1 MTEPNSQETSNGRY
15 DAADLATRTAQM
27 PDADAAEALEAVPAA
42 ERAAIF
48 GRIST
53 DRRPAIFRH
62 LERESQA
69 QLIQALDPERA
80 RQLLEELE
88 SDDRTRFFER
98 LPDEQREP
106 ALDLL
111 GPDTRRETTRLLQ
124 YPPDSVGR
132 LMSLAFVA
140 VPEDWTVGEALQHL
154 RRTPGLD
161 PDVVSTVYVTGRDG
175 CLVDALSL
183 PRFVLADPATP
194 VRNIMDRLFVSITP
208 AEDREAAT
216 RLMQRHDL
224 ITLPVVDERGTL
236 IGVVAVDDAM
246 QVAEEEATEDIQR
259 QAGIEPLR
267 ATYPDVA
274 AQSLFIKRLPWL
286 AALVFVYLGASGVI
300 SAFEEALA
308 AEIVLAAFIPLLMGS
323 GGNVGAQS
331 GTLIV
336 RALAVGDLE
345 GRQWVRALKK
355 ELVVGVVLGLAL
367 GVLAGAVAYV
377 RGGSDIAI
385 VVGAS
390 MLLIVVAANLTGTLL
405 PVLLARI
412 GVDPAVAGSPVI
424 TSVTDLT
431 SLLIYLGLASRLLDV

>member
-1 MTEPNSQETSNGRY
+1 MAESNPQETSNAWH
-15 DAADLATRTAQM
+15 DEEDLARRTAQL
-27 PDADAAEALEAVPAA
+27 PDADAAEALESAPAA
-42 ERAAIF
+42 ERAAFF
-48 GRIST
+48 GRLSP
-53 DRRPAIFRH
+53 DRRTAIFRH
-62 LERESQA
+62 LECETQA
-69 QLIQALDPERA
+69 QVVQALDRARA

-88 SDDRTRFFER
+88 SDDRTRFFEQ
-98 LPDEQREP
+98 LPDGQREL

-111 GPDTRRETTRLLQ
+111 GPDVRRETNRLLQ

-140 VPEDWTVGEALQHL
+140 VPEDWIVGEALQHL
-154 RRTPGLD
+154 RTTGLD
-161 PDVVSTVYVTGRDG
+161 PEAVSTIYVTGRDG
-175 CLVDALSL
+175 CLVDALAL
-183 PRFVLADPATP
+183 PRFVLADPGTP
-194 VRNIMDRLFVSITP
+194 VRNIMDHVFVSITP
-208 AEDREAAT
+208 SEDREAAM

-224 ITLPVVDERGTL
+224 ITLPVVDARGTL
-236 IGVVAVDDAM
+236 VGVVSVDDAM

-274 AQSLFIKRLPWL
+274 ARSLFLKRLPWL
-286 AALVFVYLGASGVI
+286 AALIFVYLGASGVI

-345 GRQWVRALKK
+345 GRQWVKALKK
-355 ELVVGVVLGLAL
+355 ELAVGVVLGLAL
-367 GVLAGAVAYV
+367 GVLAAAVAHV
-377 RGGSDIAI
+377 RGGFDIAI

-431 SLLIYLGLASRLLDV
+431 SLLIYLGLASRLLEV

>member
-1 MTEPNSQETSNGRY
+1 MTESNPQEASKVQDGQ
-15 DAADLATRTAQM
+15 DLASRAGEM
-27 PDADAAEALEAVPAA
+27 PDADVASALESLAAA
-42 ERAAIF
+42 ERVAAF
-48 GRIST
+48 GRIPP

-62 LERESQA
+62 LECETQAELIQPLDRES
-69 QLIQALDPERA
+69 A

-88 SDDRTRFFER
+88 SDDRTRFFEQ
-98 LPDEQREP
+98 LPDDQRERM
-106 ALDLL
+106 LDLL
-111 GPDTRRETTRLLQ
+111 GPDVRRETIRLLR

-140 VPEDWTVGEALQHL
+140 APEDWTVGEALQHL
-154 RRTPGLD
+154 RTLALD
-161 PDVVSTVYVTGRDG
+161 PDAVSTIYVTGRDG
-175 CLVDALSL
+175 CLVDALAL
-183 PRFVLADPATP
+183 PRFVLADPGTP
-194 VRNIMDRLFVSITP
+194 VRDIMDHVFVSITP
-208 AEDREAAT
+208 SEDREAAT

-236 IGVVAVDDAM
+236 LGVVSVDDAM

-267 ATYPDVA
+267 AMYPDVA
-274 AQSLFIKRLPWL
+274 ARSLFLKRLPWL
-286 AALVFVYLGASGVI
+286 AALIFVYLGASGVI

-345 GRQWVRALKK
+345 GRQWVKALKK

-367 GVLAGAVAYV
+367 GVLAGVVASF
-377 RGGSDIAI
+377 RGGGDIAL

-390 MLLIVVAANLTGTLL
+390 MLLIVVTANLTGTLL

-431 SLLIYLGLASRLLDV
+431 SLLIYLGLASQLLEI

>member
-1 MTEPNSQETSNGRY
+1 MTEPNPQETSNAGF
-15 DAADLATRTAQM
+15 DAADLATRTARM
-27 PDADAAEALEAVPAA
+27 PDADAAEALESVPAA
-42 ERAAIF
+42 ERAAVF
-48 GRIST
+48 GRIPPE
-53 DRRPAIFRH
+53 RGPAIFRH
-62 LERESQA
+62 LECETQA
-69 QLIQALDPERA
+69 QLIEALDPERA

-88 SDDRTRFFER
+88 SDDRTRFFEQ
-98 LPDEQREP
+98 LPDEQRDE
-106 ALDLL
+106 ALALL
-111 GPDTRRETTRLLQ
+111 GPDRRRETMRLLQ

-154 RRTPGLD
+154 RNTGLD
-161 PDVVSTVYVTGRDG
+161 PDAVSTIYVTGGEG
-175 CLVDALSL
+175 CLVDALGL
-183 PRFVLADPATP
+183 PRFVLADPGTP
-194 VRNIMDRLFVSITP
+194 VRNIMDRVFVSITP
-208 AEDREAAT
+208 WEDREAAM

-224 ITLPVVDERGTL
+224 ITLPVVDDRGTL
-236 IGVVAVDDAM
+236 IGVVSVDDAM

-274 AQSLFIKRLPWL
+274 ARSLFIKRLPWL
-286 AALVFVYLGASGVI
+286 AALIFVYLGASGVI

-367 GVLAGAVAYV
+367 GVLAGAVAHL